1 MDEEFVGTVSHYF
14 AQPQVGA
21 VKLEAEL
28 RVGDLLHIRG
38 RTTEFEQTVNS
49 MQIEHEP
56 VETADPGSEVGIEVL
71 ERVREGDQ
79 IFKVTT

>member
-1 MDEEFVGTVSHYF
+1 MDEVFVGTVSHYF

-21 VKLEAEL
+21 VKLEVEL

-56 VETADPGSEVGIEVL
+56 VETADPGSEVGIKVL
-71 ERVREGDQ
+71 ERVRKGDQ

>member
-1 MDEEFVGTVSHYF
+1 MDEVFVGTVSHYF
-14 AQPQVGA
+14 AQPQVAA

-56 VETADPGSEVGIEVL
+56 VETADPGSEVGIKVL
-71 ERVREGDQ
+71 ERVRKGDQ

>member
-1 MDEEFVGTVSHYF
+1 MDEVFVGTVSHYF

-21 VKLEAEL
+21 VKLEEEL

-49 MQIEHEP
+49 IQIEHEQ
-56 VETADPGSEVGIEVL
+56 VETADPGSEVGIKVL
-71 ERVREGDQ
+71 ERVRAGDQ
-79 IFKVTT
+79 VYKVTT

>member
-1 MDEEFVGTVSHYF
+1 MDEVFVGTVSHYF
-14 AQPQVGA
+14 AQPKVGA

-56 VETADPGSEVGIEVL
+56 VETADPGSEVGIKVL
-71 ERVREGDQ
+71 ERVRKGDQ

>member
-1 MDEEFVGTVSHYF
+1 MDEVFVGTVSHYF

-21 VKLEAEL
+21 VKLEVEL

-56 VETADPGSEVGIEVL
+56 VEMADPGSEVGIKVL
-71 ERVREGDQ
+71 ERVRKGDQ

>member
-1 MDEEFVGTVSHYF
+1 MDEVFVGTVSHYF

-56 VETADPGSEVGIEVL
+56 VEMADPGSEVGIKVL
-71 ERVREGDQ
+71 ERVRKGDQ

>member
-1 MDEEFVGTVSHYF
+1 MDEVFVGTVSHYF

-56 VETADPGSEVGIEVL
+56 VETADPGSEVGIQVL
-71 ERVREGDQ
+71 ERVRAGDQ
-79 IFKVTT
+79 VYKVTT

>member
-1 MDEEFVGTVSHYF
+1 MEEVLIGMVSHYF

-28 RVGDLLHIRG
+28 RVGDVLHFRG
-38 RTTEFEQTVNS
+38 RTTEFEQTVDS

-56 VETADPGSEVGIEVL
+56 VETADPGSEVGLQVL
-71 ERVREGDQ
+71 DRVREGDQ
-79 IFKVTT
+79 VFKVTA

>member
-1 MDEEFVGTVSHYF
+1 MDEVFVGTVSHYF

-49 MQIEHEP
+49 MQIDHEQ
-56 VETADPGSEVGIEVL
+56 VETADSGSEVGIKVL
-71 ERVREGDQ
+71 ERVRAGDQ
-79 IFKVTT
+79 VFKVTA

>member
-1 MDEEFVGTVSHYF
+1 MDEVFVGTVSHYF

-56 VETADPGSEVGIEVL
+56 VEMADPGSEVGIKVV
-71 ERVREGDQ
+71 ERVRKGDQ